1 MCKLYIFRLIVYFDC
16 YSIKKLITIISYFN
30 DKKDILKKLGIEKKS
45 CNGFKTWTRA
55 ISTRYKQ
62 NYILHL

>member
-45 CNGFKTWTRA
+45 CNGFKT
-55 ISTRYKQ
+55 
-62 NYILHL
+62 